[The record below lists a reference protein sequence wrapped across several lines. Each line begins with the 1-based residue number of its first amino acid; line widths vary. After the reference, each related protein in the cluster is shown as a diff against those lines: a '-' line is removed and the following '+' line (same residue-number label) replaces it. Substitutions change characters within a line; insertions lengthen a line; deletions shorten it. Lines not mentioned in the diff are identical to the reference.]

1 MRMIPMPFASTLSL
15 LIVLLVLPAAGN
27 AQQSIN
33 EAGTDIGTFYRDE
46 AAPLYKPRGYSPY
59 AGQNYPTRVLWG
71 DTHLHTANSLD
82 AAAFGNTLGPEAA
95 YRFARG
101 EQVVSSTGQPVQL
114 SRPLDFL
121 VIADHAE
128 GLGGMLELKKG
139 NPLMMD
145 DPTLRRWHEMVI
157 TGGQTAID
165 ATIELVRSVSTNST
179 PPRLLDQ
186 RIVRSVW
193 QSYTDTADRYNE
205 PGRFTTLI
213 GYEWTSHDGGDNLHR
228 VVIFRDGKAKAD
240 TIIPFSAFDS
250 PNPAMLWKFLDSY
263 QDKTGGQ
270 VLAIPHNGNLS
281 NGHMFA
287 LVDFDGRGLTRAYA
301 ETRARLEPVYEV
313 TQIKGDGE
321 AHPFLSPNDEFAGYE
336 LWDKGNLDLTE
347 AKKPEMLQYE
357 YARSALKLGL
367 KLEQEL
373 GVNPFKFGMIGS
385 TDSHTSLA
393 TAEED
398 NFFGKHS
405 GTEPSSGR
413 AMHPLLQSPDGKLQ
427 IMGWEMTA
435 SGYAGIWATQNTR
448 DAIFDALMR
457 KEVYATTGPRMV
469 VRFFGGFDFQPA
481 DARTRNPADVGYAK
495 GVPMGGDLANAP
507 AGKAANFLVAALK
520 DPIGAN
526 LDRIQIVKGWQDK
539 SGGLQ
544 EKVYDVVWGDAQKR
558 KPDANGKLPAVGDT
572 VDVPNA
578 TWTNTIGDPEL
589 ITVWTDPDFD
599 PALRAF
605 YYARIIEIPTP
616 RWTAYDTKR
625 FGVQMPKE
633 VPMTTQ
639 ERAYTSP
646 IWYTPKS

>member
-1 MRMIPMPFASTLSL
+1 MRTMRGPATAAFAML
-15 LIVLLVLPAAGN
+15 LTSFAWPGAQ
-27 AQQSIN
+27 AQQSAT
-33 EAGTDIGTFYRDE
+33 EVGTDIGTLYRDE
-46 AAPLYKPRGYSPY
+46 VAPLYKPPGYSPY
-59 AGQNYPTRVLWG
+59 AGRNYPTRVLWG
-71 DTHLHTANSLD
+71 DTHLHTASSFD

-101 EQVVSSTGQPVQL
+101 EEVVSSSGQPARL

-139 NPLMMD
+139 NPLMMTD
-145 DPTLRRWHEMVI
+145 ATARRWHEMV
-157 TGGQTAID
+157 TAGRQTALD
-165 ATIELVRSVSTNST
+165 ATIEIIRSLGTKTIPPVLVD
-179 PPRLLDQ
+179 PR
-186 RIVRSVW
+186 IARSVW
-193 QSYTDTADRYNE
+193 QSYTKTADSYNE
-205 PGRFTTLI
+205 PGRFTALI
-213 GYEWTSHDGGDNLHR
+213 GYEWTSNKGGNNLHR
-228 VVIFRDGKAKAD
+228 VVIFRDGKEKAD
-240 TIIPFSAFDS
+240 TIIPFSSLDS
-250 PNPAMLWKFLDSY
+250 EDPAMPWKFLDGY
-263 QDKTGGQ
+263 QEKTGGQ

-281 NGHMFA
+281 NGRMFA
-287 LVDFDGRGLTRAYA
+287 LVDFDGRGLTREYA

-347 AKKPEMLQYE
+347 LKKPEMLQYE
-357 YARSALKLGL
+357 YARSGLKLGL

-398 NFFGKHS
+398 NFFGKAAS
-405 GTEPSSGR
+405 AEPSPGR
-413 AMHPLLQSPDGKLQ
+413 AMHPFIQSSGGKAQ

-435 SGYAGIWATQNTR
+435 SGYAAIWATENTR
-448 DAIFDALMR
+448 AAIFDALMR
-457 KEVYATTGPRMV
+457 KEVYATTGPRMI
-469 VRFFGGFDFQPA
+469 VRFFGGFDFQPG
-481 DARTRNPADVGYAK
+481 DAQTRNPAAVGYSR
-495 GVPMGGDLANAP
+495 GVPMGGDLTNAP
-507 AGKAANFLVAALK
+507 AGKKATFLVAALK

-526 LDRIQIVKGWQDK
+526 LDRIQIVKGWQDRNGA
-539 SGGLQ
+539 SQ

-558 KPDANGKLPAVGDT
+558 KPDANGKLPAIGST

-589 ITVWTDPDFD
+589 IAVWTDPDFD

-605 YYARIIEIPTP
+605 YYARVIEIPTP
-616 RWTAYDTKR
+616 RWTAYDAKR
-625 FGVQMPKE
+625 FGVKMPKE